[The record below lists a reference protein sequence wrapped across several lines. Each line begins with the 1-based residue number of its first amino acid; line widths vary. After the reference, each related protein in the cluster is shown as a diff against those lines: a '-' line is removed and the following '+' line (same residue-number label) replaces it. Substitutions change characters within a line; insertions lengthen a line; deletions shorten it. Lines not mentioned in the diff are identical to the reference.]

1 MLKKLFTNLF
11 IMKIRQT
18 FEAKFLFFVFN
29 DEIYTQNG
37 RNDGYSQTYVW
48 WYEGGGAREGV
59 SEGGKAV

>member
-1 MLKKLFTNLF
+1 
-11 IMKIRQT
+11 MKIRQT